1 MWKLLKESI
10 RHYRKL
16 IIACI
21 IVTMLVYGVTQ
32 VMLTY
37 YYHDIISNQDETRYN
52 QCEISFSEPVAVSE
66 LSYVEDYCIQNIPD
80 YDMSA
85 YIVDEVDGFNII
97 AVKRGD
103 EAKLC
108 KDAEVLKADQ
118 AIVMSVFL
126 PIFEEMYSGYIGI
139 ATSNV
144 VVCGYTPLLV
154 GAIVSVDSAKSEAV
168 SSMVISCTK
177 PITRSDMVKLKKAF
191 KDINVDAHISY
202 MTEFKWLLGN
212 VEYYK
217 VSVILGLGI
226 VIFALLS
233 IGILVSYMIQK
244 QKKEI
249 IVFMLCGANIRHLR
263 QFYIGEY
270 LFMQL
275 LSLLLG
281 CGAAF
286 IMVRFMGI
294 FEFNDVYVLPF
305 ILCIIISICCGL
317 MEVITINRLLR
328 KDINVQWRKLV

>member
-16 IIACI
+16 MIACI
-21 IVTMLVYGVTQ
+21 IVTMLVYGATQ

-37 YYHDIISNQDETRYN
+37 YYHNIISNQDVERYN
-52 QCEISFSEPVAVSE
+52 QCEISLKKPIAISE
-66 LSYVEDYCIQNIPD
+66 LSHVEDYCIQNIPD

-85 YIVDEVDGFNII
+85 YVVDEVDGFNII
-97 AVKRGD
+97 AVKQGD

-139 ATSNV
+139 STSNV
-144 VVCGYTPLLV
+144 VVCGCTPFFV
-154 GAIVSVDSAKSEAV
+154 GAIVSVEFVKSEAV

-177 PITRSDMVKLKKAF
+177 PITHSDRVKIKKAF
-191 KDINVDAHISY
+191 KEINVDAHISY
-202 MTEFKWLLGN
+202 MTEFKWMLGN

-217 VSVILGLGI
+217 ASVILGLGI

-249 IVFMLCGANIRHLR
+249 IVFMLCGANLRHLR
-263 QFYIGEY
+263 RFYIGEY
-270 LFMQL
+270 MFMQL
-275 LSLLLG
+275 LSLLFG

-294 FEFNDVYVLPF
+294 FEFNDVYALPF
-305 ILCIIISICCGL
+305 VFCIIISICCGL
-317 MEVITINRLLR
+317 TGVIMINRLLR